1 MQGRIRELV
10 RKRIAEDEMPSVNAE
25 DLTLFAVAAYE
36 AAGSPREHARI
47 VATHQVGANLVGHDS
62 HGVVL
67 LPTYIDRIRRG
78 HIVPV
83 ARPEI
88 LVESPTTLA
97 VNGQWGFGPVIS
109 EWTMERLVAKAREMR
124 IAAGTIREQSHV
136 GRLAD
141 YPLMATRAGFIGLMM
156 ADSGQSP
163 KAVAPFG
170 GREARLGTNPLC
182 IAFPSDLPGP
192 VFIDM
197 ATSAVAAGKLN
208 VARAQGKP
216 IPLGWL
222 LDKDG
227 KPTTNPNAQLEGGVM
242 LPLGGPEGHKGYG
255 MSFAV
260 ETLAAVLPG
269 LGFGVDP
276 KGRHNDGTF
285 MLVIDPRAFSPT
297 DFKAQVEAFV
307 RYLKATPPA
316 EGFDEVFYPGEIE
329 YRTEQRRR
337 REGIPIEETTWRRL
351 AEVAGG
357 LGVSPPR
364 SMPA

>member
-1 MQGRIRELV
+1 LGFR
-10 RKRIAEDEMPSVNAE
+10 A
-25 DLTLFAVAAYE
+25 
-36 AAGSPREHARI
+36 AAGA
-47 VATHQVGANLVGHDS
+47 
-62 HGVVL
+62 
-67 LPTYIDRIRRG
+67 
-78 HIVPV
+78 
-83 ARPEI
+83 
-88 LVESPTTLA
+88 
-97 VNGQWGFGPVIS
+97 
-109 EWTMERLVAKAREMR
+109 
-124 IAAGTIREQSHV
+124 IREQSHV

-156 ADSGQSP
+156 ADSGQSA

-170 GREARLGTNPLC
+170 GREARLGTNPVC

-208 VARAQGKP
+208 LARAQGKP
-216 IPLGWL
+216 IPFGWL

-255 MSFAV
+255 LSFAV

-276 KGRHNDGTF
+276 QGRHNDGTF

-297 DFKAQVEAFV
+297 DFKVQVEAFV

-316 EGFDEVFYPGEIE
+316 DGFDEVLYPGEIE

-337 REGIPIEETTWRRL
+337 HTGIPIEEATWRRL
-351 AEVAGG
+351 GEIATRFGISTPRPLPAE
-357 LGVSPPR
+357 
-364 SMPA
+364 

>member
-1 MQGRIRELV
+1 
-10 RKRIAEDEMPSVNAE
+10 MPNIGAE
-25 DLTLFAVAAYE
+25 DLTAFAAAAYE
-36 AAGSPREHARI
+36 AAGTPPEHAKTVSR
-47 VATHQVGANLVGHDS
+47 HQVRANLVGHDS

-67 LPTYIDRIRRG
+67 LATYIDRIGRG
-78 HIVPV
+78 HIVPA

-88 LVESPTTLA
+88 MNESPTTLA
-97 VNGQWGFGPVIS
+97 VNGRWGFGPVIS
-109 EWTMERLVAKAREMR
+109 EWTMERLVARAREMR
-124 IAAGTIREQSHV
+124 IAAATIREQSHV
-136 GRLAD
+136 GRLAE
-141 YPLMATRAGFIGLMM
+141 YPLMAARAGFIGLMM

-170 GREARLGTNPLC
+170 GREARLGTNPIC

-208 VARAQGKP
+208 LARAQGKP

-222 LDKDG
+222 LDKAG

-255 MSFAV
+255 LSFAV

-269 LGFGVDP
+269 LGFGIDP

-285 MLVIDPRAFSPT
+285 MLVIDPQAFSPT
-297 DFKAQVEAFV
+297 DFKNEVEAFV

-316 EGFDEVFYPGEIE
+316 EGFEEVLYPGEIE

-337 REGIPIEETTWRRL
+337 QAGIPIEDSTWRRL
-351 AEVAGG
+351 GEIATKFGIAA
-357 LGVSPPR
+357 PR
-364 SMPA
+364 VMSGA

>member
-1 MQGRIRELV
+1 MPNVGADEL
-10 RKRIAEDEMPSVNAE
+10 IALAI
-25 DLTLFAVAAYE
+25 AAYE
-36 AAGSPREHARI
+36 AAGTPSAHARI
-47 VATHQVGANLVGHDS
+47 VAAHQVGANLVGHDS

-67 LPTYIDRIRRG
+67 LPTYVDRIDRG
-78 HIVPV
+78 HIVPT

-88 LVESPTTLA
+88 LNESPATLA
-97 VNGQWGFGPVIS
+97 VNGKWGFGPVIS
-109 EWTMERLVAKAREMR
+109 EWTMERLIAKARETR
-124 IAAGTIREQSHV
+124 LAAGTVREQSHV

-141 YPLMATRAGFIGLMM
+141 YPLMAARAGFIGLMM
-156 ADSGQSP
+156 ADSGQSA

-170 GREARLGTNPLC
+170 GREARLGTNPIC
-182 IAFPSDLPGP
+182 IAFPSDLSGP

-208 VARAQGKP
+208 LARAQGKP

-222 LDKDG
+222 LDREG

-255 MSFAV
+255 LSFAV

-285 MLVIDPRAFSPT
+285 MLVVDPAAFSPT
-297 DFKAQVEAFV
+297 DFKVEVEAFV

-316 EGFDEVFYPGEIE
+316 DGFEEVFYPGEIE

-337 REGIPIEETTWRRL
+337 REGIPIEEATWARL
-351 AEVAGG
+351 GEVAARFRI
-357 LGVSPPR
+357 SPLAP
-364 SMPA
+364 

>member
-1 MQGRIRELV
+1 
-10 RKRIAEDEMPSVNAE
+10 MPNIGAD
-25 DLTLFAVAAYE
+25 DLTAFAVAVYA
-36 AAGSPREHARI
+36 AAGTPVEHARI
-47 VATHQVGANLVGHDS
+47 VAAHQVGANLVGHDS

-67 LPTYIDRIRRG
+67 LPTYVDRIDRG
-78 HIVPV
+78 HIMPA
-83 ARPEI
+83 ARPDV
-88 LVESPTTLA
+88 LRESAATLA
-97 VNGQWGFGPVIS
+97 VNGRWGFGPVVS
-109 EWTMERLVAKAREMR
+109 EWTMERLIAKARQTQL
-124 IAAGTIREQSHV
+124 AAGTIREQSHV

-141 YPLMATRAGFIGLMM
+141 YPLMAARAGFIGLMM

-170 GREARLGTNPLC
+170 GREARLGTNPIC
-182 IAFPSDLPGP
+182 IAFPSELPGP

-208 VARAQGKP
+208 LARAQGKP

-222 LDKDG
+222 LDRDG

-255 MSFAV
+255 LSFAV
-260 ETLAAVLPG
+260 ETLASVLPG

-285 MLVIDPRAFSPT
+285 MLVVDPRAFSPT
-297 DFKAQVEAFV
+297 DFKVEVEAFV

-316 EGFDEVFYPGEIE
+316 EGFEEVLYPGEIE

-337 REGIPIEETTWRRL
+337 REGIPIEAATWARL
-351 AEVAGG
+351 GQIATRFG
-357 LGVSPPR
+357 LTPMR
-364 SMPA
+364 ALA

>member
-1 MQGRIRELV
+1 
-10 RKRIAEDEMPSVNAE
+10 MPNVSVDA
-25 DLTLFAVAAYE
+25 LTAFATAAYE
-36 AAGSPREHARI
+36 AAGAPPEHARI
-47 VATHQVGANLVGHDS
+47 VAAHQVGANLVGHDS

-67 LPTYIDRIRRG
+67 LATYVDRIDRG
-78 HIVPV
+78 HIMPT

-88 LVESPTTLA
+88 MNESPATLA
-97 VNGQWGFGPVIS
+97 VNGRWGFGPVVS
-109 EWTMERLVAKAREMR
+109 EWTMERLIEKARQTR
-124 IAAGTIREQSHV
+124 LAAGTIREQSHV

-141 YPLMATRAGFIGLMM
+141 YPLMATRAGFIALMM

-170 GREARLGTNPLC
+170 GRQARLGTNPIC
-182 IAFPSDLPGP
+182 IAFPSRLPGP

-208 VARAQGKP
+208 LARAQGKP

-255 MSFAV
+255 LSFAV
-260 ETLAAVLPG
+260 ETLASVLPG
-269 LGFGVDP
+269 LGFGIDP

-285 MLVIDPRAFSPT
+285 MLVVDPAAFSPG
-297 DFKAQVEAFV
+297 DFVTEVDAFV
-307 RYLKATPPA
+307 RYLKETPPA
-316 EGFDEVFYPGEIE
+316 EGFEEVLYPGEIE

-337 REGIPIEETTWRRL
+337 RDGIPIEDATWRRL
-351 AEVAGG
+351 NETGSRFSLAA
-357 LGVSPPR
+357 LKSL
-364 SMPA
+364 

>member
-1 MQGRIRELV
+1 
-10 RKRIAEDEMPSVNAE
+10 MPNIGAD
-25 DLTLFAVAAYE
+25 DLTAFAIAAYE
-36 AAGSPREHARI
+36 AAGTPTEHARI
-47 VATHQVGANLVGHDS
+47 VAAHQVGANLVGHDS

-67 LPTYIDRIRRG
+67 LPTYVNRIDRG
-78 HIVPV
+78 HIAPA

-88 LVESPTTLA
+88 LNESPATLA
-97 VNGQWGFGPVIS
+97 VNGRWGFGPVVS
-109 EWTMERLVAKAREMR
+109 EWTMERLIAKARQTQV
-124 IAAGTIREQSHV
+124 AAGTVREQSHV

-141 YPLMATRAGFIGLMM
+141 YPLMAARAGFIAVMM
-156 ADSGQSP
+156 ADSGQTA

-192 VFIDM
+192 VCIDM

-208 VARAQGKP
+208 LARAQGKS

-222 LDKDG
+222 LDREG

-255 MSFAV
+255 LSFAV

-285 MLVIDPRAFSPT
+285 MLVVDPGAFSPT
-297 DFKAQVEAFV
+297 DFKVQVEAFV
-307 RYLKATPPA
+307 HYLKTTPPA
-316 EGFDEVFYPGEIE
+316 EGFAEVLYPGEIE
-329 YRTEQRRR
+329 HRTAQRRR
-337 REGIPIEETTWRRL
+337 REGIPIEDATWARL
-351 AEVAGG
+351 GEIAGRFG
-357 LGVSPPR
+357 LLPLR
-364 SMPA
+364 SLG